1 MPYYAGFM
9 PGIVS
14 LLREATSPD
23 LTVLRGKAMECAGL
37 IGEAVGVQVFAAD
50 AMEIMQL
57 FMSALVRHFCF
68 FFEDKHVALYF
79 LLLCTLCTYVRI
91 YFLLFTIP
99 VCSKWI
105 LSVIL
110 RLIIFFLHVRVC
122 LVH

>member
-68 FFEDKHVALYF
+68 FFEDKLHALMCVYAYCYLLYLFVANGY
-79 LLLCTLCTYVRI
+79 
-91 YFLLFTIP
+91 
-99 VCSKWI
+99 
-105 LSVIL
+105 
-110 RLIIFFLHVRVC
+110 
-122 LVH
+122 